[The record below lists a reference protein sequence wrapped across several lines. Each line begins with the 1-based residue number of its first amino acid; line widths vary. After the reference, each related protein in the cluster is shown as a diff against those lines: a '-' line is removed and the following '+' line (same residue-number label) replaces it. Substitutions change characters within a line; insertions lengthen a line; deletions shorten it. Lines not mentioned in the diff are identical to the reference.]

1 MRKLLVLGF
10 VGLLAQLI
18 DGSLGMAYGVTSSTL
33 LLAAGVAPAAASAAV
48 HFSEIGTSLVS
59 GFSHHKLGNVD
70 WRTVSILAV
79 PGFVGAFAGA
89 TFLASLPADTA
100 KPWVAGLLL
109 ALGIYVVF
117 RFLVLGGRRPT
128 FKTRPSAK
136 FLMPMGLVGGT
147 LDSIGGGG
155 WGPVGT
161 TTLLSSGRLEP
172 RKVVGSIDTSE
183 FVVAV
188 GGSLGFILALGS
200 PGIEWSYAIALLAGG
215 VIAAPIAAWLVKKLA
230 ARVLGVAAG
239 GLIVLTNS
247 KTISEALGASGSAV
261 GAIAAVVGALW
272 ISGIVWAVKQERKAA
287 ALDESTSRSLPP
299 SDHNGRVTT
308 PDFDTLVAE
317 HRSELFAHCYRM
329 LGSPQDAEDALQ
341 EALLGA
347 WKGYAGFEGRA
358 RCGRGSTRS
367 PPTPASS
374 TSRSG

>member
-1 MRKLLVLGF
+1 MRKLIVLGF

-33 LLAAGVAPAAASAAV
+33 LLAAGLAPASASAAV

-70 WRTVSILAV
+70 WRTVSILAI

-89 TFLASLPADTA
+89 TFLAGLDGDVA
-100 KPWVAGLLL
+100 KPWVAGILLS
-109 ALGIYVVF
+109 LGIYVIW

-128 FKTRPSAK
+128 FKSRPSARM
-136 FLMPMGLVGGT
+136 LAPMGLVGGA
-147 LDSIGGGG
+147 LDAIGGGG

-188 GGSLGFILALGS
+188 GGSLGFLLALAS
-200 PGIEWSYAIALLAGG
+200 EDIPWSYALALLAGG
-215 VIAAPIAAWLVKKLA
+215 VVAAPVAAWLVKKLA

-247 KTISEALGASGSAV
+247 KTIAETLGAGTGTVIAV
-261 GAIAAVVGALW
+261 AAVLAVLW
-272 ISGIVWAVKQERKAA
+272 VTGIVWAVRQERLTRALERAA
-287 ALDESTSRSLPP
+287 ERET
-299 SDHNGRVTT
+299 
-308 PDFDTLVAE
+308 E
-317 HRSELFAHCYRM
+317 
-329 LGSPQDAEDALQ
+329 
-341 EALLGA
+341 
-347 WKGYAGFEGRA
+347 
-358 RCGRGSTRS
+358 
-367 PPTPASS
+367 PAPA
-374 TSRSG
+374 

>member
-1 MRKLLVLGF
+1 MRKLIVLGF

-33 LLAAGVAPAAASAAV
+33 LLAAGLAPASASAAV

-70 WRTVSILAV
+70 WRTVSILAL

-89 TFLASLPADTA
+89 TFLASLDGDAA

-109 ALGIYVVF
+109 SLGVYVVW

-128 FKTRPSAK
+128 FKSRPSAAM
-136 FLMPMGLVGGT
+136 LAPMGLFGGA

-188 GGSLGFILALGS
+188 GGSLGFLLALS
-200 PGIEWSYAIALLAGG
+200 SQDIPWSYALALLAGG
-215 VIAAPIAAWLVKKLA
+215 VIAAPVAAWLVKKLA

-239 GLIVLTNS
+239 GLIIVTNS
-247 KTISEALGASGSAV
+247 KTIAESLGASTDTVIAV
-261 GAIAAVVGALW
+261 AATLAVVW
-272 ISGIVWAVKQERKAA
+272 VTGIVVAVRQERY
-287 ALDESTSRSLPP
+287 SRLAGGDV
-299 SDHNGRVTT
+299 SDRE
-308 PDFDTLVAE
+308 LEVAGE
-317 HRSELFAHCYRM
+317 
-329 LGSPQDAEDALQ
+329 
-341 EALLGA
+341 
-347 WKGYAGFEGRA
+347 RA
-358 RCGRGSTRS
+358 
-367 PPTPASS
+367 
-374 TSRSG
+374 

>member
-1 MRKLLVLGF
+1 MRKLIVLGV

-89 TFLASLPADTA
+89 TFLSNLDGDSA
-100 KPWVAGLLL
+100 KPWVAGILLG
-109 ALGIYVVF
+109 LGIYVIW

-128 FKTRPSAK
+128 FKSRPSAGM
-136 FLMPMGLVGGT
+136 LAPMGLVGGA
-147 LDSIGGGG
+147 LDAVGGGG

-200 PGIEWSYAIALLAGG
+200 QGIEWAYAGALLAGG
-215 VIAAPIAAWLVKKLA
+215 VVAAPIAAWLVRKLA

-247 KTISEALGASGSAV
+247 KTIAESLGASGTTV
-261 GAIAAVVGALW
+261 GLIAAVLFVAW
-272 ISGIVWAVKQERKAA
+272 VTGIAWAVKQERLAR
-287 ALDESTSRSLPP
+287 ALEAQRGDEP
-299 SDHNGRVTT
+299 
-308 PDFDTLVAE
+308 
-317 HRSELFAHCYRM
+317 ELAPV
-329 LGSPQDAEDALQ
+329 G
-341 EALLGA
+341 
-347 WKGYAGFEGRA
+347 
-358 RCGRGSTRS
+358 
-367 PPTPASS
+367 
-374 TSRSG
+374 

>member
-1 MRKLLVLGF
+1 MRKLIVLGF

-33 LLAAGVAPAAASAAV
+33 LLAAGLAPASASAAV

-70 WRTVSILAV
+70 WRTVSILAL

-89 TFLASLPADTA
+89 TFLASLDGDAA

-109 ALGIYVVF
+109 TLGVYVVW

-128 FKTRPSAK
+128 FKSRPSAAM
-136 FLMPMGLVGGT
+136 LAPMGLFGGA

-188 GGSLGFILALGS
+188 GGSLGFLFALS
-200 PGIEWSYAIALLAGG
+200 SQEIPWSYALALLAGG
-215 VIAAPIAAWLVKKLA
+215 VIAAPVAAWLVKKLA

-239 GLIVLTNS
+239 GLIIVTNS
-247 KTISEALGASGSAV
+247 KTIAEALGAGTTTVIAV
-261 GAIAAVVGALW
+261 AATLAVVW
-272 ISGIVWAVKQERKAA
+272 VVGIVVAVRQERY
-287 ALDESTSRSLPP
+287 SRLAD
-299 SDHNGRVTT
+299 SDVSDRR
-308 PDFDTLVAE
+308 LEVAGE
-317 HRSELFAHCYRM
+317 
-329 LGSPQDAEDALQ
+329 
-341 EALLGA
+341 
-347 WKGYAGFEGRA
+347 RA
-358 RCGRGSTRS
+358 
-367 PPTPASS
+367 
-374 TSRSG
+374 